1 MLSSTLVLAIDHT
14 HTHTHACILSSP
26 LLLST
31 SPFHVH
37 QLGRSWSSKGRSLV
51 ISRARAHARPIATIG
66 VVNPLPLLQSPC
78 TPPSRPPPPSIP
90 PPISIPR
97 QRHARALPP
106 LHKGCRAPPPPFHGQ
121 LDLRWGRTGEG
132 EACVVVSV
140 RAFLDSESWRLT
152 SSPSSLIFRDVV
164 LSTRQRRYTF
174 SRVTLL
180 EEGRRRRRERGRERE
195 RERCTGRKADAGLNR
210 SPSLYE
216 LTIITMA
223 IKVYRSYR
231 SIINRIIARSSN
243 SAIASPLIARCFRS
257 SCKFSVISLF
267 EYEV

>member
-14 HTHTHACILSSP
+14 RAHTRACILSSP

-78 TPPSRPPPPSIP
+78 TPPSRPPPSIP
-90 PPISIPR
+90 ISVPR
-97 QRHARALPP
+97 QRHAHAP
-106 LHKGCRAPPPPFHGQ
+106 LYKGCRALPLLPFRRPAGSQVRRETGGGGGGPYPCVPFWILNH
-121 LDLRWGRTGEG
+121 DAWLRLLRLWSFETSFYRRDN
-132 EACVVVSV
+132 VVTLSL
-140 RAFLDSESWRLT
+140 AFL
-152 SSPSSLIFRDVV
+152 
-164 LSTRQRRYTF
+164 RRGKE
-174 SRVTLL
+174 R
-180 EEGRRRRRERGRERE
+180 EEGKGRG
-195 RERCTGRKADAGLNR
+195 ERCTGRKADAGLNR

-243 SAIASPLIARCFRS
+243 SAIAAH
-257 SCKFSVISLF
+257 
-267 EYEV
+267 

>member
-14 HTHTHACILSSP
+14 RAHTRACILSSP

-78 TPPSRPPPPSIP
+78 TPPSRPPPSPSPSPGNDMHMP
-90 PPISIPR
+90 PCT
-97 QRHARALPP
+97 
-106 LHKGCRAPPPPFHGQ
+106 KGVELSPSSLFDGQ
-121 LDLRWGRTGEG
+121 LDLRWGARQEGEG
-132 EACVVVSV
+132 EGRIRACLSGFWITTLDFVSFV
-140 RAFLDSESWRLT
+140 FDLSRRRFIDATTSLYFLLR
-152 SSPSSLIFRDVV
+152 SS
-164 LSTRQRRYTF
+164 
-174 SRVTLL
+174 
-180 EEGRRRRRERGRERE
+180 EEGRRGRRG
-195 RERCTGRKADAGLNR
+195 ERCTGRKADAGLNR

-243 SAIASPLIARCFRS
+243 SAIAAH
-257 SCKFSVISLF
+257 
-267 EYEV
+267 